1 MEILQEYDM
10 LSQRLPKL
18 NYEIEKTQSIK
29 NRIVELKN
37 NIDLLNRMVA
47 EIAKM
52 KKGSIALVGQITT
65 VSKIRIYD
73 PKTSR
78 DVLSNIR
85 MSNETLDKIDEAIR
99 KMYTKKEGSAGKIVN
114 KQKIYE

>member
-1 MEILQEYDM
+1 MKLCE
-10 LSQRLPKL
+10 RLEKDIDFCTKII
-18 NYEIEKTQSIK
+18 NEIE
-29 NRIVELKN
+29 R
-37 NIDLLNRMVA
+37 
-47 EIAKM
+47 M

-73 PKTSR
+73 PITSR

-85 MSNETLDKIDEAIR
+85 MSNETLDKIDEAIIN
-99 KMYTKKEGSAGKIVN
+99 MYTKKERSKGRIVN

>member
-1 MEILQEYDM
+1 MSKSSTQDNDM
-10 LSQRLPKL
+10 KLCERLEKDIDFCTKII
-18 NYEIEKTQSIK
+18 NEIE
-29 NRIVELKN
+29 R
-37 NIDLLNRMVA
+37 
-47 EIAKM
+47 M

-73 PKTSR
+73 PITSR

-85 MSNETLDKIDEAIR
+85 MSNETLDKIDEAIIN
-99 KMYTKKEGSAGKIVN
+99 MYTKKERSKGRIVN